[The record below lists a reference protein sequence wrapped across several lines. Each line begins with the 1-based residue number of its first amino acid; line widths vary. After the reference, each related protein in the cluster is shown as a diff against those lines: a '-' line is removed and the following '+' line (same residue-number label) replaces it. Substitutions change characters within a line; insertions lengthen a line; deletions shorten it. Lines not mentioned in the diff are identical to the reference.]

1 LQPSVGTINVQR
13 AGLAAHLSAG
23 SPPPPT
29 TEFRRRGSENTKLRR
44 RAIALDDMGALNKIA
59 FRAAPNA
66 GTVFASWDN
75 NTGETIDMTRRI
87 QSTVLPL
94 LLAAAVILPARWAK
108 AQDLLA
114 QIKQRGEIVVGTELQ
129 FAPFEFLEGDKPVG
143 FDVDMIDRMAKDW
156 GVKVTWV
163 DLPWASVL
171 PALEAKKFDLVVAGT
186 TISKARLERY
196 YMTLPIGDATV
207 ALVKRADD
215 TAINKPS
222 DIAGKV
228 VASMKGSAQLQILTD
243 YAKTL
248 PGGAADIKAYIG
260 SSNAY
265 ADLAAGRVE
274 AVATSLPNLL
284 YLQKTQ
290 PSFAVVL
297 PPFGPPA
304 YLAWVLRKTP
314 DSVPLRDAVDAE
326 IKKFDRDGTVKTL
339 QTKWFGKDVTLPYEN
354 IPAPQY

>member
-1 LQPSVGTINVQR
+1 MI
-13 AGLAAHLSAG
+13 
-23 SPPPPT
+23 
-29 TEFRRRGSENTKLRR
+29 
-44 RAIALDDMGALNKIA
+44 
-59 FRAAPNA
+59 
-66 GTVFASWDN
+66 
-75 NTGETIDMTRRI
+75 RRI
-87 QSTVLPL
+87 TQMTLLPL
-94 LLAAAVILPARWAK
+94 LAVVVSLLPARGAK

-143 FDVDMIDRMAKDW
+143 FDVDLIDRMAKDW

-171 PALEAKKFDLVVAGT
+171 PAMEAKKFDMVVAGT

-196 YMTLPIGDATV
+196 YLTLPIGDATV
-207 ALVKRADD
+207 ALVKRTDD
-215 TAINKPS
+215 KAINKPA

-248 PGGAADIKAYIG
+248 PGGAGEIKVYIG

-274 AVATSLPNLL
+274 AVATSLPNLM
-284 YLQKTQ
+284 YLAKTQ
-290 PSFAVVL
+290 PTFEVVL

-314 DSVPLRDAVDAE
+314 DSMPLLDAVNAE
-326 IKKFDRDGTVKTL
+326 IKKFDQDGTIKEL
-339 QTKWFGKDVTLPYEN
+339 QIKWFGKDVTLPYEN

>member
-1 LQPSVGTINVQR
+1 ML
-13 AGLAAHLSAG
+13 
-23 SPPPPT
+23 
-29 TEFRRRGSENTKLRR
+29 
-44 RAIALDDMGALNKIA
+44 
-59 FRAAPNA
+59 
-66 GTVFASWDN
+66 
-75 NTGETIDMTRRI
+75 
-87 QSTVLPL
+87 LPL
-94 LLAAAVILPARWAK
+94 LAVVVSLLPAPAAK

-143 FDVDMIDRMAKDW
+143 FDVDLIDRIAKDW

-171 PALEAKKFDLVVAGT
+171 PAMEAKKFDMVVAGT

-207 ALVKRADD
+207 ALIKRTDD
-215 TAINKPS
+215 KAITKPA

-248 PGGAADIKAYIG
+248 PGGAGEIKVYIG

-274 AVATSLPNLL
+274 AVATSLPNLM
-284 YLQKTQ
+284 YLAKTQ
-290 PSFAVVL
+290 PTYEVVL

-314 DSVPLRDAVDAE
+314 DSMPLLDAVNAE
-326 IKKFDRDGTVKTL
+326 IKKFDQDGTIKAL
-339 QTKWFGKDVTLPYEN
+339 QIKWLGKDVTLPYEN

>member
-1 LQPSVGTINVQR
+1 MI
-13 AGLAAHLSAG
+13 
-23 SPPPPT
+23 
-29 TEFRRRGSENTKLRR
+29 
-44 RAIALDDMGALNKIA
+44 
-59 FRAAPNA
+59 
-66 GTVFASWDN
+66 
-75 NTGETIDMTRRI
+75 RRI
-87 QSTVLPL
+87 TQMTLLPL
-94 LLAAAVILPARWAK
+94 LAVVVSLLPARGAK

-143 FDVDMIDRMAKDW
+143 FDVDLIDRMAKDW

-171 PALEAKKFDLVVAGT
+171 PAMEAKKFDMVVAGT

-196 YMTLPIGDATV
+196 YLTLPIGDATV
-207 ALVKRADD
+207 ALVKRTDD
-215 TAINKPS
+215 KAINKPA

-248 PGGAADIKAYIG
+248 PGGAGEIKVYIG

-274 AVATSLPNLL
+274 AVATSLPNLM
-284 YLQKTQ
+284 YLAKTQ
-290 PSFAVVL
+290 PTFEVVL

-314 DSVPLRDAVDAE
+314 DSMPLLDAVNAE
-326 IKKFDRDGTVKTL
+326 IKKFDQDGTIKAL
-339 QTKWFGKDVTLPYEN
+339 QIKWLGKDVTLPYEN

>member
-1 LQPSVGTINVQR
+1 MI
-13 AGLAAHLSAG
+13 
-23 SPPPPT
+23 
-29 TEFRRRGSENTKLRR
+29 
-44 RAIALDDMGALNKIA
+44 
-59 FRAAPNA
+59 
-66 GTVFASWDN
+66 
-75 NTGETIDMTRRI
+75 RRI
-87 QSTVLPL
+87 AQTMLLPL
-94 LLAAAVILPARWAK
+94 LAVVVSLLPAPAAK

-143 FDVDMIDRMAKDW
+143 FDVDLIDRIAKDW

-171 PALEAKKFDLVVAGT
+171 PAMEAKKFDMVVAGT

-207 ALVKRADD
+207 ALIKRTDD
-215 TAINKPS
+215 KAITKPA

-248 PGGAADIKAYIG
+248 PGGAGEIKVYIG

-274 AVATSLPNLL
+274 AVATSLPNLM
-284 YLQKTQ
+284 YLAKTQ
-290 PSFAVVL
+290 PTYEVVL

-314 DSVPLRDAVDAE
+314 DSMPLLDAVNAE
-326 IKKFDRDGTVKTL
+326 IKKFDQDGTIKAL
-339 QTKWFGKDVTLPYEN
+339 QIKWLGKDVTLPYEN

>member
-1 LQPSVGTINVQR
+1 MI
-13 AGLAAHLSAG
+13 
-23 SPPPPT
+23 
-29 TEFRRRGSENTKLRR
+29 
-44 RAIALDDMGALNKIA
+44 
-59 FRAAPNA
+59 
-66 GTVFASWDN
+66 
-75 NTGETIDMTRRI
+75 RRI
-87 QSTVLPL
+87 AQTTLLPL
-94 LLAAAVILPARWAK
+94 LVVVVSLLPARGAK

-129 FAPFEFLEGDKPVG
+129 FAPFEFLEGSKPVG
-143 FDVDMIDRMAKDW
+143 FDVDLIDRMAKDW

-171 PALEAKKFDLVVAGT
+171 PAMEAKKFDMVVAGT

-196 YMTLPIGDATV
+196 YLTLPIGDATV
-207 ALVKRADD
+207 ALIKRADD
-215 TAINKPS
+215 KAITKPA

-248 PGGAADIKAYIG
+248 PGGAGEIKVYIG

-274 AVATSLPNLL
+274 AVATSLPNLM
-284 YLQKTQ
+284 YLAKTQ
-290 PSFAVVL
+290 PTYEVVL

-314 DSVPLRDAVDAE
+314 DSLPLLDAVNAE
-326 IKKFDRDGTVKTL
+326 IKKFDQDGTIKAL
-339 QTKWFGKDVTLPYEN
+339 QIKWLGKDVTLPYEN

>member
-1 LQPSVGTINVQR
+1 MI
-13 AGLAAHLSAG
+13 
-23 SPPPPT
+23 
-29 TEFRRRGSENTKLRR
+29 
-44 RAIALDDMGALNKIA
+44 
-59 FRAAPNA
+59 
-66 GTVFASWDN
+66 
-75 NTGETIDMTRRI
+75 RRI
-87 QSTVLPL
+87 TQATLLPL
-94 LLAAAVILPARWAK
+94 FLVVAALLPAPRAK

-114 QIKQRGEIVVGTELQ
+114 QIKQRGEIVAGTELQ

-143 FDVDMIDRMAKDW
+143 FSVDLIDRMAKDW

-171 PALEAKKFDLVVAGT
+171 PAMEAKKFDMVVAGT

-196 YMTLPIGDATV
+196 NMTLPIGDATV
-207 ALVKRADD
+207 ALIKRIDD
-215 TAINKPS
+215 KAINKPA

-248 PGGAADIKAYIG
+248 PGGAADIKVYIG
-260 SSNAY
+260 STNAY

-274 AVATSLPNLL
+274 AVATSLPNLM
-284 YLQKTQ
+284 YLAKTQ
-290 PSFAVVL
+290 PTFEVVL

-314 DSVPLRDAVDAE
+314 DSVPLLDAVNAE
-326 IKKFDRDGTVKTL
+326 IKRFDQDGTIKAL
-339 QTKWFGKDVTLPYEN
+339 QIKWLGKDVTLPYEN

>member
-1 LQPSVGTINVQR
+1 M
-13 AGLAAHLSAG
+13 
-23 SPPPPT
+23 
-29 TEFRRRGSENTKLRR
+29 K
-44 RAIALDDMGALNKIA
+44 
-59 FRAAPNA
+59 
-66 GTVFASWDN
+66 
-75 NTGETIDMTRRI
+75 RRI
-87 QSTVLPL
+87 VRSIGLPL
-94 LLAAAVILPARWAK
+94 LLVVISILPARWAK
-108 AQDLLA
+108 AQDLMA

-143 FDVDMIDRMAKDW
+143 FDVDLIDRMAKDW

-171 PALEAKKFDLVVAGT
+171 AALEAKKFDMVVAGT

-196 YMTLPIGDATV
+196 DMTLPIGDATV

-228 VASMKGSAQLQILTD
+228 VASMKGSAQLQTLTD

-248 PGGAADIKAYIG
+248 PGGAADIKVYIG

-274 AVATSLPNLL
+274 AVATSLPNLM
-284 YLQKTQ
+284 YLAKTQ
-290 PSFAVVL
+290 PSYAVVL

-314 DSVPLRDAVDAE
+314 DSGSLLDAVNAE
-326 IKKFDRDGTVKTL
+326 IKKFDQDGTIKSL
-339 QTKWFGKDVTLPYEN
+339 QIKWLGKDVTLPYEN